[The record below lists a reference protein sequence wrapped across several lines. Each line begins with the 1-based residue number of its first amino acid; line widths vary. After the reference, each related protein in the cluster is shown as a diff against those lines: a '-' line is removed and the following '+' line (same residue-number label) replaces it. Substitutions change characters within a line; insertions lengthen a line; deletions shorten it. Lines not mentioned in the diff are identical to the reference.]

1 MTTDAVVGRC
11 KDDNRTDEGLKTKL
25 KVLGNVLQMLKHVVI
40 VYFFVLRVRVR
51 VIIFL
56 AGVCPPLS
64 PVNFFSA
71 TVIKR
76 LLMG

>member
-56 AGVCPPLS
+56 SG
-64 PVNFFSA
+64 
-71 TVIKR
+71 
-76 LLMG
+76 

>member
-1 MTTDAVVGRC
+1 MTTDSVVGRC
-11 KDDNRTDEGLKTKL
+11 KDDNRIDEGLKTKL

-56 AGVCPPLS
+56 SG
-64 PVNFFSA
+64 
-71 TVIKR
+71 
-76 LLMG
+76 

>member
-1 MTTDAVVGRC
+1 MTTDSVVGRC
-11 KDDNRTDEGLKTKL
+11 KDDNQTDEGLKTKL

-56 AGVCPPLS
+56 SG
-64 PVNFFSA
+64 
-71 TVIKR
+71 
-76 LLMG
+76 